1 MEDFSFPTRPS
12 DIDTLSNW
20 ILSQKAPLD
29 TGITRI
35 VYKLLN
41 LLKFQ
46 SNDANEVQKLVHI
59 CFDTLI
65 YVFDQTSSLPS
76 ESSELHHQAVL
87 LMRICSNFVA
97 MDSSFG
103 NYIIENWFVKSQN
116 RSLALFFNHFIALFV
131 ANSISINE
139 IYWFIGN
146 LMKCQHNE
154 QTLKYFESDE
164 FFVKIDMK

>member
-1 MEDFSFPTRPS
+1 
-12 DIDTLSNW
+12 
-20 ILSQKAPLD
+20 
-29 TGITRI
+29 
-35 VYKLLN
+35 
-41 LLKFQ
+41 
-46 SNDANEVQKLVHI
+46 
-59 CFDTLI
+59 
-65 YVFDQTSSLPS
+65 
-76 ESSELHHQAVL
+76 
-87 LMRICSNFVA
+87 

-103 NYIIENWFVKSQN
+103 NYIIENWFQSQN

-154 QTLKYFESDE
+154 QTLKYLESDE